1 LRRKKEAVIDGAR
14 LAQFEK
20 WHASRPKLPEGKR
33 PKKAG
38 WNDNSIIDLFMFLA
52 FVSFIVG
59 VAVVLMAP
67 LPEMPTIGGVIFWAG
82 PILYPGIVIGLMFA
96 VMTVNDFVGSRAY
109 EQSGWAKYDRDL
121 ERWKLIGDEDFGD
134 LARTDRMINLR
145 MWSVYDGHPP
155 RIEQISEELKK
166 QALRRRVPT
175 SEPELDALEDA
186 LDNATPGP
194 RHSIILASP
203 RYFRREA
210 RHLARS
216 KAACESR
223 DERFIAQI
231 SVPATRAIGR
241 NSAGW
246 YSNMS
251 ITDRE
256 TAAVRAEITPYFE
269 AAGLRVT
276 KCWLSWN
283 GMSVGSGG
291 NYESLGVVVRVA

>member
-1 LRRKKEAVIDGAR
+1 
-14 LAQFEK
+14 
-20 WHASRPKLPEGKR
+20 
-33 PKKAG
+33 
-38 WNDNSIIDLFMFLA
+38 MFLA

-67 LPEMPTIGGVIFWAG
+67 LPEMPTIGGVIFCSG
-82 PILYPGIVIGLMFA
+82 PILYPAIAIGLMFA

-109 EQSGWAKYDRDL
+109 KQSGWAKYDRDL

-134 LARTDRMINLR
+134 LARTDRAINLR

-155 RIEQISEELKK
+155 RIEETSEEPNRRSS
-166 QALRRRVPT
+166 RRRVPT
-175 SEPELDALEDA
+175 SDPKLDALEDA
-186 LDNATPGP
+186 LDNAVPGP
-194 RHSIILASP
+194 RHSIRLASP

-210 RHLARS
+210 RYLARS
-216 KAACESR
+216 KAVCESR

-231 SVPATRAIGR
+231 SVPAARAIGR

-251 ITDRE
+251 ITDQE
-256 TAAVRAEITPYFE
+256 VAAVRAEISPYFE

-283 GMSVGSGG
+283 GMSIGSGG
-291 NYESLGVVVRVA
+291 NYESLGVVIRVA